1 MGQTVGF
8 NFQTNMYI
16 YIHFL
21 FRFGKTVHDEM
32 SILAPIYQCCQIRYT
47 TFVKLVKLYIGPDKL
62 SSVMRDSLAK
72 DSISPILTEPFLFAL
87 DRRVIKVLKEIF
99 TCLQDGKSIDDVI
112 IDR

>member
-1 MGQTVGF
+1 
-8 NFQTNMYI
+8 
-16 YIHFL
+16 
-21 FRFGKTVHDEM
+21 M

-99 TCLQDGKSIDDVI
+99 TCLQDGKDIDEVLEAGARGQVNKPFELQQLSDALNKMLN
-112 IDR
+112 

>member
-1 MGQTVGF
+1 LIDLCLLPTLAV
-8 NFQTNMYI
+8 FQLY
-16 YIHFL
+16 L
-21 FRFGKTVHDEM
+21 V
-32 SILAPIYQCCQIRYT
+32 S
-47 TFVKLVKLYIGPDKL
+47 FVKLVKLYIGPDKL

-99 TCLQDGKSIDDVI
+99 TCLQDGKNIDDII